1 MSEILKVRHLSKR
14 FGENEVLRDFD
25 MTVEEG
31 GVYGLLGKNG
41 EGKTT
46 LVRMIM
52 GVIPA
57 DSGEIFFKDKK
68 IRFRDAAYKK
78 EIGYIPEDTFFYSWM
93 KIEDLVAFNS
103 SFYPTWDGRKAA
115 EYLDRFDLDKR
126 KRIGKLSRGMKLKLG
141 LAAALAAKPKLL
153 ILDDPTSGIDV
164 PTRQDFLKNIIAEL
178 SEAGTT
184 VFFSTHLVHELERI
198 VEQIGIL
205 HKGQLVLE
213 ENFEQVKNRAR
224 RIRIIFA
231 DSVPEKLEIQGIL
244 GLRRGDHSLEGTV
257 YPWDEN
263 KRTKL
268 GSIAGAKLEV
278 EPMSLEEIFMSFVS

>member
-14 FGENEVLRDFD
+14 FGKNKVLRDFD
-25 MTVEEG
+25 MTLEEG
-31 GVYGLLGKNG
+31 KVYGLLGKNG

-57 DSGEIFFKDKK
+57 DSGEIFFNDKK
-68 IRFRDAAYKK
+68 IRFRDAAYRK

-103 SFYPTWDGRKAA
+103 SFYPAWDGRKAA
-115 EYLDRFDLDKR
+115 EYLDRFALDKR

-164 PTRQDFLKNIIAEL
+164 PTRQDFLKNIISEL

-184 VFFSTHLVHELERI
+184 VLFSTHLVHELERV

-205 HKGQLVLE
+205 HKGRLVLE
-213 ENFEQVKNRAR
+213 EDFERVKSGTR
-224 RIRIIFA
+224 RVRITFA
-231 DSVPEKLEIQGIL
+231 DSIPEKLDIQGIL
-244 GLRRGDHSLEGTV
+244 TLRKGDYSLEGTI
-257 YPWDEN
+257 YPWDEE
-263 KRTKL
+263 KRARL

-278 EPMSLEEIFMSFVS
+278 EPLSLEDIFMSFVS